1 MQFSH
6 TPRKRFG
13 QHFLQDRNIIQK
25 IIAALQLKHHD
36 TVVEIGPGLG
46 ALTTQ
51 LLPLLDHLDVIELD
65 RNVIP
70 ILMENCKNSGK
81 LIIHQGD
88 ALQFD
93 FSQLSEKKNSLRIIG
108 NLPYNISTPLL
119 FHLLNFSEVIEDMHF
134 MLQKEVVERI
144 VAQPGSGDYG
154 RLSVML
160 QYHCQAEF
168 LFVVKP
174 SCFTPPPKVDSA
186 IIKIIPFREIPFRAN
201 NEKLFADIVREAFNH
216 RRKTL
221 RNCLRSYLTP
231 EQFEALEINP
241 MQRPEEISVADYVK
255 MANYIFLIAPLS
267 A

>member
-1 MQFSH
+1 MQLSH

-25 IIAALQLKHHD
+25 IITTLQLKNHD
-36 TVVEIGPGLG
+36 AVVEIGPGLG

-70 ILMENCKNSGK
+70 ILMENCGGSERLDK
-81 LIIHQGD
+81 LTIHQGD

-93 FSQLSEKKNSLRIIG
+93 FSQLSAGKNSLRIIG

-119 FHLLNFSEVIEDMHF
+119 FHLLSYAEIIEDMHF

-160 QYHCQAEF
+160 QYHCHAEF

-174 SCFTPPPKVDSA
+174 SSFTPPPKVDSA
-186 IIKIIPFREIPFRAN
+186 IIKIIPFRDIPFRAN
-201 NEKLFADIVREAFNH
+201 NEKLFAEVVRESFNH

-221 RNCLRSYLTP
+221 RNCLRSYLSP
-231 EQFEALEINP
+231 EELEALGINP
-241 MQRPEEISVADYVK
+241 LQRPEEISVEDFVRIS
-255 MANYIFLIAPLS
+255 NSIT
-267 A
+267 